1 MPTSKVED
9 KGIYYHPE
17 TRRSKSAAAIF
28 TPTMAAQYQEKGY
41 VVIHR
46 PLVSLEDHRGLA
58 EIYWEMR
65 AALPPGGKFDELDE
79 AHRTRRELFRFLQ
92 DPRLLDVVGQV
103 LYWAEPQDTK
113 RDIALLGSHFIDKQ
127 PGGVATSPH
136 EDGYFW
142 KPVFGGIPQRGLTT
156 LWYSLTGATK
166 RNGAMTMLPESHLG
180 DREFTYRPSDLPN
193 FAAEVAPEEVDVGQ
207 FVALEMEAGEG
218 SFHHPRI
225 VHASLSNATQ
235 DTVRAAF
242 AVRFF
247 DPRLPVD
254 AEANNQRAIYLLR
267 GDAEDYPHNIWTPVP
282 AGSTNRK

>member
-1 MPTSKVED
+1 MPT
-9 KGIYYHPE
+9 
-17 TRRSKSAAAIF
+17 SAAAII
-28 TPTMAAQYQEKGY
+28 TPTMAAQYQEKGC

-46 PLVSLEDHRGLA
+46 PLLSLEDHRGLA

-79 AHRTRRELFRFLQ
+79 AHGTRPELFRFLQ

-103 LYWAEPQDTK
+103 LYWAETQDTK

-142 KPVFGGIPQRGLTT
+142 RPIFGGIPQRGLTT

-193 FAAEVAPEEVDVGQ
+193 FAAEVAPEEVDLGQ

-247 DPRLPVD
+247 DPRLPVN

-267 GDAEDYPHNIWTPVP
+267 GDAEDYPHNIWTRVP